1 MAYIEK
7 KKINWS
13 NQLMKKNILM
23 SYAPLIQNQGKKL
36 QKNFTVEETA
46 YSEQSGT
53 KIKNTQGTLH
63 PWD

>member
-1 MAYIEK
+1 MIKSANE
-7 KKINWS
+7 
-13 NQLMKKNILM
+13 KNILM

-36 QKNFTVEETA
+36 QKNFTVEETV

-63 PWD
+63 P